1 MNEYIAK
8 FNNFVQDLKDQ
19 EDRVSKNLRLYDLQR
34 ADLLHVLEF
43 EKLDAVATA
52 KVMKKLK
59 EVSIKRREFKEQQR
73 EIQAVSCKIQKQP
86 IKNITPLKSDP
97 KKYNTDIIKEFI

>member
-1 MNEYIAK
+1 MNEYITK
-8 FNNFVQDLKDQ
+8 FNEFVEDIKEQ
-19 EDRVSKNLRLYDLQR
+19 ESKINKNLQLYDMQR

-59 EVSIKRREFKEQQR
+59 EVSVKRREIKEQQR
-73 EIQAVSCKIQKQP
+73 EIQIVSCKIQKQT

-97 KKYNTDIIKEFI
+97 KKYNTNIIKEFI